1 MGFGA
6 SLWQELLAGLPGN
19 VEMARIVVRLGVAM
33 ALGCFLGME
42 RAHAGKAAGTR
53 THMLVTL
60 GAALVVMLPQLAG
73 MSSAD
78 ASRVI
83 QGTLTGIG
91 FIGGGVILKM
101 NDQHQIVGITTAS
114 SIWLTATVGIAAG
127 VGRLGLAVVSAILA
141 FFILTIFGRFEHRLI
156 ANHAAQK
163 AAGGSTLEM
172 RPDRVF

>member
-6 SLWQELLAGLPGN
+6 SLWQELVAGLPGN
-19 VEMARIVVRLGVAM
+19 VELARILVRLGVAM

-42 RAHAGKAAGTR
+42 RAHAGKAAGMR

-127 VGRLGLAVVSAILA
+127 TGRLGLAVVSALLA
-141 FFILTIFGRFEHRLI
+141 FIILTLFGRFEHRLI
-156 ANHAAQK
+156 ATHAAQQP
-163 AAGGSTLEM
+163 AGGRPAEM
-172 RPDRVF
+172 RPDRVL